1 MQTQNGTRWHP
12 IREAALLSGLSESTL
27 RYYEQIGIIPRVM
40 RDPGSGHRV
49 YSDRDIDLLQTVS
62 CLNAVGM
69 PLDSIRRYMAAV
81 RDINGDEEDTSDA
94 AAIRTLAATQAE
106 LLEAQDARLSGQIE
120 RIRIQ
125 QAYCRL
131 KIRYWNL
138 RAEGRGEEALR
149 LLDGNRDLIDRVR
162 RTRRGEEHDD
172 SSEAG
177 ERTIR

>member
-12 IREAALLSGLSESTL
+12 IREASLLSGLSESTL

-81 RDINGDEEDTSDA
+81 RDISGDGGGDGDSGDDGDEEDTSDD
-94 AAIRTLAATQAE
+94 AAIRTLASTQAE
-106 LLEAQDARLSGQIE
+106 LLEAQAARLNDQIE

-125 QAYCRL
+125 QAYCQL

-138 RAEGRGEEALR
+138 RAEGREEDALR

-162 RTRRGEEHDD
+162 HTR
-172 SSEAG
+172 
-177 ERTIR
+177 